1 MFIKKINL
9 ARYFNLDIY
18 QTKVIIL
25 NFERFVAYR
34 ILKKD
39 RKNFSRPIIKIAI
52 TAVALGVAI
61 MLIATS
67 IVTGFQNTVTEKV
80 TGFSSHIRI
89 VSYDNNKS
97 WEIAPIDKDQEI
109 YHKLKEDEGIR
120 HIQRFG
126 LKAGILKHNNQ
137 ILGGVLKGAAKDYD
151 WQFIQENLVK
161 GQVLNW
167 NDTAKSNGII
177 ISDFHARKLK
187 LDTGESILMY
197 FIQDPPRYRKFKI
210 KGIYNSGIEEMDKRF
225 ILSDIRHIQKL
236 NDWNENQVAGY
247 EIFLEDFNTL
257 QDYTSQIYQN
267 TSFDLKVENIKTMN
281 PQIMDWLNMLNTN
294 VVIILLLMLLVSAIT
309 MVSTLLIMILEKTKM
324 IGIFKALG
332 SKNKSIRKIFIY
344 NALYIIGKGLILG
357 NLIGLGLL
365 VLQKVSGFITLDETT
380 YYMPVVP
387 VNLDILHIFMIN
399 IGTIFICLIFLILP
413 SFLITRI
420 SPVNAIRFE

>member
-137 ILGGVLKGAAKDYD
+137 ILGSVLKGAAKDYD

-161 GQVLNW
+161 GQILNW

-236 NDWNENQVAGY
+236 NDWNEDQVAGF
-247 EIFLEDFNTL
+247 EIFLDDFNTL

-267 TSFDLKVENIKTMN
+267 TSFDLKVENIRTMN

-365 VLQKVSGFITLDETT
+365 ALQKVSGFITLDETT

>member
-137 ILGGVLKGAAKDYD
+137 ILGSVLKGAAKDYD

-161 GQVLNW
+161 GQILNW

-236 NDWNENQVAGY
+236 NDWNEDQVAGF
-247 EIFLEDFNTL
+247 EIFLDDFNTL

-267 TSFDLKVENIKTMN
+267 TSFDLKVENIRTMN

-365 VLQKVSGFITLDETT
+365 ALQKVSGFITLDETT

-387 VNLDILHIFMIN
+387 VNLD
-399 IGTIFICLIFLILP
+399 
-413 SFLITRI
+413 
-420 SPVNAIRFE
+420 

>member
-137 ILGGVLKGAAKDYD
+137 ILGSVLKGAAKDYD

-161 GQVLNW
+161 GQILNW

-236 NDWNENQVAGY
+236 NDWTEDQVAGF
-247 EIFLEDFNTL
+247 EIFLDDFNTL

-267 TSFDLKVENIKTMN
+267 TSFDLKVENIRTMN

-365 VLQKVSGFITLDETT
+365 ALQKVSGFITLDETT

>member
-1 MFIKKINL
+1 MS
-9 ARYFNLDIY
+9 
-18 QTKVIIL
+18 
-25 NFERFVAYR
+25 FERFVAYR

-97 WEIAPIDKDQEI
+97 WEIAPVDKDQEI
-109 YHKLKEDEGIR
+109 YSKLKQDDGIR

-137 ILGGVLKGAAKDYD
+137 ILGSVLKGVAKDYD
-151 WQFIQENLVK
+151 WQFIENNLVK
-161 GQVLNW
+161 GQILQW
-167 NDTAKSNGII
+167 NDTAKSDGII
-177 ISDFHARKLK
+177 ISDYHARKLK

-197 FIQDPPRYRKFKI
+197 FIQDPPRYRKFEI
-210 KGIYNSGIEEMDKRF
+210 KGIYNSGISEMDQRF
-225 ILSDIRHIQKL
+225 ILADIRHIQKL
-236 NDWNENQVAGY
+236 NDWNENQVAGF
-247 EIFLEDFNTL
+247 EIFLKDFKSL
-257 QDYTSQIYQN
+257 DQYTSQIYSN

-281 PQIMDWLNMLNTN
+281 PQIMDWLEMLNTN
-294 VVIILLLMLLVSAIT
+294 VVIILVLMLLVSAIT
-309 MVSTLLIMILEKTKM
+309 MVSTLLILILEKTKM
-324 IGIFKALG
+324 IGILKALG
-332 SKNKSIRKIFIY
+332 SKNKSIRKVFIY

-357 NLIGLGLL
+357 NIIGLGLL
-365 VLQKVSGFITLDETT
+365 ALQKFSGFITLDETT

-387 VNLDILHIFMIN
+387 VNFDIVHILMIN
-399 IGTIFICLIFLILP
+399 IGTIFICLLFLILP

-420 SPVNAIRFE
+420 SLVNAIRFE